1 MDMRQKVELHID
13 ELVLEGFFAEDRYR
27 IGEALEKELTRLF
40 EEKGV
45 PGSLTSE
52 REIEAIKGG
61 SFEAAPGARAE
72 RVGTQVAGAVYGGL
86 KR

>member
-40 EEKGV
+40 EERGV

-52 REIEAIKGG
+52 SEMDTIKGG
-61 SFEAAPGARAE
+61 SFQVAPGARAE
-72 RVGTQVAGAVYGGL
+72 RVGSQVAGAVYGGL

>member
-27 IGEALEKELTRLF
+27 IGEALERELTRLF
-40 EEKGV
+40 EVRGV
-45 PGSLTSE
+45 PESLTSK
-52 REIEAIKGG
+52 REMDRINGG
-61 SFEAAPGARAE
+61 SFQVAPGARAE

>member
-13 ELVLEGFFAEDRYR
+13 ELVLEGFSPEDRYR
-27 IGEALEKELTRLF
+27 IGEALERELTRLF
-40 EEKGV
+40 EERGV

-52 REIEAIKGG
+52 REIESINGG
-61 SFEAAPGARAE
+61 SFEAARGERAE
-72 RVGTQVAGAVYGGL
+72 RVGAQVAGAVYGGM

>member
-13 ELVLEGFFAEDRYR
+13 ELVLEGFSAGDRYR
-27 IGEALEKELTRLF
+27 IGEALERELTRLF
-40 EEKGV
+40 EERGV
-45 PGSLTSE
+45 PGLLTSGK
-52 REIEAIKGG
+52 EIDRINGG

>member
-13 ELVLEGFFAEDRYR
+13 ELVLEGFSAGDRYR
-27 IGEALEKELTRLF
+27 IGEALERELTRLF

-45 PGSLTSE
+45 PGSFTSGK
-52 REIEAIKGG
+52 EIDRINGG
-61 SFEAAPGARAE
+61 SFQVAPGARAE